1 MMKSFGLALCL
12 SICAGIAARG
22 DTRPSA
28 WLAET
33 RERIASVFA
42 GMEGDFH
49 RERLE
54 MRLEAAERLAA
65 VPNRTP
71 LEDAE
76 LQEFRDSFDEAFGMW
91 ARDPLNP
98 AVRPAELNIRDF
110 GAAGDGAADDST
122 PFARAIEAVRALDGA
137 PSILRIP
144 AGDYLIAGA
153 APGRVIP
160 RGKFHLDLSG
170 LTNCAVVG
178 ESPETTRIAFGTYGH
193 CGISI
198 DGSENCSLVA
208 LDLAWR
214 DAMFSQVTVE
224 SYDPADFSAVVRHH
238 PATLPPTALDP
249 DDGHTHVCALFSSDG
264 KFLRDRGNLF
274 NFYGK
279 RRAEDLGGGLFRIW
293 FDETPHYSQD
303 IRNFRPQMGDVITV
317 VDRMN
322 TQMAVRTSSS
332 AYCSFHRV
340 WIRNS
345 PAGTICGATARYLTM
360 DHCKVFPKLSG
371 LCLSSN
377 ADTGYCPFGTHI
389 AHCEFRNMSD
399 DGANCLGY
407 GAHALRREGARSL
420 VIRPLLGRLR
430 PGDFQQIVGADGRI
444 LDLRVLEIRVVEEE
458 SRNFP
463 GMAAPTRG
471 RWVVTYDRDLPG
483 DIVTEADIEAGTAAD
498 GRTPKPDVVF
508 TPLEWGT
515 GFTMRDNYI
524 HDFRGRGLCL
534 QCPHAIVE
542 DNVFENM
549 IDGIDV
555 AGRLAFR
562 EGPISSDILLRRN
575 TIRDTRTGI
584 HVYYLDA
591 YGARPEGEKDIHRIE
606 IVSNCFERV
615 ENPFDFRNAGE
626 VAIRGN
632 IVENLVE

>member
-1 MMKSFGLALCL
+1 MMKSFGLALSL

-49 RERLE
+49 RERME

-76 LQEFRDSFDEAFGMW
+76 LREFRDSFDEAFGMW

-98 AVRPAELNIRDF
+98 AVHPAELNIRDF

-122 PFARAIEAVRALDGA
+122 AFARAIEAVRALDGA

-144 AGDYLIAGA
+144 AGDYLIAGV

-178 ESPETTRIAFGTYGH
+178 ESPETTRIEFGTYGH

-249 DDGHTHVCALFSSDG
+249 DDGHTHVFATFSPDG

-360 DHCKVFPKLSG
+360 DHCKVFPKSPD

-444 LDLRVLEIRVVEEE
+444 RDLRVLEICVVEEE

-549 IDGIDV
+549 IDGVDV

-591 YGARPEGEKDIHRIE
+591 YGARPEGEKDINGIE
-606 IVSNCFERV
+606 IVSNRFERV

-632 IVENLVE
+632 IVENIVE